1 MGCPPPLFLA
11 TAYLL
16 RVTVKDNKRFKK
28 CSVWPEKQPVQKAAD
43 NADKLRVDE
52 GPAIAK
58 EGSVVKE
65 NSIGRY
71 EL

>member
-1 MGCPPPLFLA
+1 M
-11 TAYLL
+11 
-16 RVTVKDNKRFKK
+16 KDNKRFKK
-28 CSVWPEKQPVQKAAD
+28 CSVWSEKQPVQKAAD
-43 NADKLRVDE
+43 NADKLGVDE